1 MKCGNGITDGS
12 MGFYERSG
20 GFFIGGLRAQKM
32 AVFKWQINFAKK
44 SYQKSYQFLRNT
56 GI

>member
-1 MKCGNGITDGS
+1 MGGS
-12 MGFYERSG
+12 LSFYKRPR

-32 AVFKWQINFAKK
+32 AVFKWQINFVKK